1 MSDYY
6 YFEDKES
13 NFGYTPVL
21 GDDYV
26 MSVLSIAKQKGVK
39 ITHKMILNE
48 IFKKKKKASKNGRQ
62 KI

>member
-13 NFGYTPVL
+13 DLGYTPVL

-26 MSVLSIAKQKGVK
+26 MAIKSIARRKGIK
-39 ITHKMILNE
+39 ITDRMILNE
-48 IFKKKKKASKNGRQ
+48 IFHKTRRKN
-62 KI
+62 KL